1 LQKIYLLPVRTASN
15 DPSSSA
21 FVRLFLPY
29 VNNTELTANWNF
41 TIATSCRLPD
51 LHEADIAII
60 QRDAAGIDIAVISNW
75 LKTWKTAGK
84 KCVLELDDDFFDAN
98 ELYKRTHSGKWTVSQ
113 IVASVTWLATAAD
126 AVITST
132 PHLKNLASEYNQNV
146 FLLPNYLDPGLWDL
160 RNKQLKPHLLHN
172 GDSDSH
178 KNKGTIKIGYVG
190 TATHDGD
197 LAIITEAM
205 KRLEAEYGDNIQI
218 EVIGAFQKRL
228 DKPLFGQAIPLEK
241 NRMYPQFVKWLR
253 NRMDWDIAV
262 IPLEDNHFN
271 KSKSHL
277 KYLECSAMGLACVCS
292 DVSTYS
298 SIVENNKNG
307 LLVKNNSE
315 DWYLAIKDLIEN
327 PVKREQ
333 LSLEAYDN
341 LIKHHT
347 THINTKVYQKI
358 LQNINKLS
366 AHQEIPELPYQSKS
380 FLEKMLI
387 KRYGRYNRLWSK
399 LLNDPHHYFADS
411 RHGWLRP
418 LRYIFSK

>member
-1 LQKIYLLPVRTASN
+1 M
-15 DPSSSA
+15 
-21 FVRLFLPY
+21 
-29 VNNTELTANWNF
+29 
-41 TIATSCRLPD
+41 
-51 LHEADIAII
+51 
-60 QRDAAGIDIAVISNW
+60 
-75 LKTWKTAGK
+75 
-84 KCVLELDDDFFDAN
+84 
-98 ELYKRTHSGKWTVSQ
+98 
-113 IVASVTWLATAAD
+113 
-126 AVITST
+126 
-132 PHLKNLASEYNQNV
+132 ASEYNQNV
-146 FLLPNYLDPGLWDL
+146 FLLPNYLDPGLWNL

-178 KNKGTIKIGYVG
+178 KNKDTIKIGYVG

-241 NRMYPQFVKWLR
+241 NRMYPQFVTWLR

-327 PVKREQ
+327 PAKREQ

-399 LLNDPHHYFADS
+399 LLNDPHYYFADS